1 MHHAP
6 DGQCRGKIDLR
17 IVAYS
22 FVLQN
27 IYAHMQI
34 FEKYIY
40 MHIAYGPTQDKP
52 NSGSTSRVGDLFKR
66 TSPGLNPAHGVSSL
80 RHI

>member
-27 IYAHMQI
+27 MYARMQI
-34 FEKYIY
+34 FEKNIY
-40 MHIAYGPTQDKP
+40 MHIAYGPTQRKSDRK
-52 NSGSTSRVGDLFKR
+52 
-66 TSPGLNPAHGVSSL
+66 
-80 RHI
+80 